1 MEQSLLS
8 TKPGCIEV
16 KMYSEKR
23 MLELIEKA
31 GLKLQEKYENVGV
44 HDYTLLEVAG
54 TKC

>member
-1 MEQSLLS
+1 MANGKS
-8 TKPGCIEV
+8 